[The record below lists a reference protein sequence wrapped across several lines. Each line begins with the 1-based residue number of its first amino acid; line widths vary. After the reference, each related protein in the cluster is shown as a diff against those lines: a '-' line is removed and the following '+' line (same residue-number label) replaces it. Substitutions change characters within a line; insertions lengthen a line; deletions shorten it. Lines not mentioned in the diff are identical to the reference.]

1 MRIEWSLGA
10 QDQLI
15 TARFDQRSTATLER
29 FERELDDALDRL
41 ERFPES
47 ARQHPILGREDV
59 RVLLVGDYRMTIVLT
74 EEVLL
79 VFSFI
84 HTRSGAAFD

>member
-15 TARFDQRSTATLER
+15 TARFEQRSTTMLKR
-29 FERELDDALDRL
+29 FDRELDDAIERL

-47 ARQHPILGREDV
+47 ARQHPALGREDV

>member
-1 MRIEWSLGA
+1 M
-10 QDQLI
+10 
-15 TARFDQRSTATLER
+15 
-29 FERELDDALDRL
+29 
-41 ERFPES
+41 
-47 ARQHPILGREDV
+47 
-59 RVLLVGDYRMTIVLT
+59 LLVGDYRMTIVLT